1 MSEHST
7 PKTQHYCL
15 SWGSTIQKRF
25 NDPYKCRRSFR
36 NYSHQQWL
44 PVQEAVGILVAVTVS
59 TLQLCD
65 RCRCLIQPKR
75 YGWNHLVACASVFQ
89 VEQRVHAGY

>member
-1 MSEHST
+1 VSIV
-7 PKTQHYCL
+7 PPRL
-15 SWGSTIQKRF
+15 SITAYLGGVLYKKEV

-36 NYSHQQWL
+36 NYSQKQWL
-44 PVQEAVGILVAVTVS
+44 PVQEAFGILVAVTVS

-65 RCRCLIQPKR
+65 RSRCLIQLKR
-75 YGWNHLVACASVFQ
+75 HSWNHLVACASVFQ